1 MFAALNLILNC
12 PGLELTVAVHG
23 VGSYIV
29 EFDMPTYPGLYPSFL
44 VYFLIPKSKGL
55 GAFYK
60 QLAVTT
66 LMGGLTSSFR
76 YLIMGL
82 PKH

>member
-1 MFAALNLILNC
+1 MVPSIA
-12 PGLELTVAVHG
+12 
-23 VGSYIV
+23 GSYIV
-29 EFDMPTYPGLYPSFL
+29 EFDVSAYLGLYPSFL

-60 QLAVTT
+60 QLAATT

-82 PKH
+82 PKY